1 MKRYG
6 EIYTLTQE
14 DIDVIA
20 TYMDDDIRE
29 EMHGNID
36 YFTPE
41 DFLKEYVKRDQDFE
55 TLLRNEFDIEL

>member
-1 MKRYG
+1 MKKYG
-6 EIYTLTQE
+6 EIYTLTQV
-14 DIDVIA
+14 DMDVIA

-29 EMHGNID
+29 EMHGNND

>member
-14 DIDVIA
+14 DMDVIA